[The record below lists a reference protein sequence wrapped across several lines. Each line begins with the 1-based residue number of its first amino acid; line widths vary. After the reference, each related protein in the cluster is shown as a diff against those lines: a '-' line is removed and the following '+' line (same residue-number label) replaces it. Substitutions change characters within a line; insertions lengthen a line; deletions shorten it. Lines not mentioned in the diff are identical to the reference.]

1 MNWHLQVSFSI
12 VGFLPSSKRLR
23 TFIRKD
29 IKQVNFQPPAS
40 ETGKVILKTGFFVFF
55 LLSLTS
61 SGSEESGRFWA
72 ARTW

>member
-29 IKQVNFQPPAS
+29 IKRVNFQPPAS

-55 LLSLTS
+55 S
-61 SGSEESGRFWA
+61 SFSNK
-72 ARTW
+72 

>member
-29 IKQVNFQPPAS
+29 IKRVNFQPPAS
-40 ETGKVILKTGFFVFF
+40 ETGKVILKTGFFVFS

-61 SGSEESGRFWA
+61 SHGEESGRFWA

>member
-12 VGFLPSSKRLR
+12 VGFVPSSKRLR

-29 IKQVNFQPPAS
+29 IKRVNFQPPAS
-40 ETGKVILKTGFFVFF
+40 ETRKVILKTGFFVFF
-55 LLSLTS
+55 LSLTS
-61 SGSEESGRFWA
+61 TGSEESGRFWA